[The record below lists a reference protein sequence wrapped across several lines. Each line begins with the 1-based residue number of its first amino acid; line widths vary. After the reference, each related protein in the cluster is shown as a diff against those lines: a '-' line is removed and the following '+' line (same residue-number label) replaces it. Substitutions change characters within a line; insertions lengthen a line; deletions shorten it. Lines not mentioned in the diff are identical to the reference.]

1 MTEYNICLAKLLP
14 VMNIVNVH
22 SQAGLF
28 SVVDITILD
37 SILLHFLSISV
48 IVEFLSIVL
57 QSSQLT

>member
-1 MTEYNICLAKLLP
+1 
-14 VMNIVNVH
+14 MNIVNVH

-37 SILLHFLSISV
+37 SILLYFLSVSV
-48 IVEFLSIVL
+48 KVNFLSVL

>member
-1 MTEYNICLAKLLP
+1 
-14 VMNIVNVH
+14 MNIVNVH

-48 IVEFLSIVL
+48 IVNFLSIVL
-57 QSSQLT
+57 QNSQLT